1 MKEHLFKFDLQL
13 FAEGGENGTQE
24 ENTQGTAAGESTPG
38 TPGGAEAAA
47 GGAETGEAGSG
58 KGQPQGLGA
67 AGKNQEA
74 LFGKENTELE
84 TYDFKSI
91 VPEGMEYDEQQAAA
105 FSTVAREMKLSGEQA
120 QKLAAYGMKYAGQVA
135 EAANQQR
142 IDEIN
147 GWAEESRKELGIDFD
162 HVMQQAA
169 AGLEAVEKAVPNI
182 RSALNY
188 TGAGNRI
195 EMIRM
200 LSFIGELTKEDSF
213 RGFGA
218 NSGTVQSSLYGKTNF
233 GLY

>member
-1 MKEHLFKFDLQL
+1 MKEKLDFKFDLQL
-13 FAEGGENGTQE
+13 FAEGGDDGAQGETTGT
-24 ENTQGTAAGESTPG
+24 
-38 TPGGAEAAA
+38 
-47 GGAETGEAGSG
+47 GAETTAPAPEKSQEGESQ
-58 KGQPQGLGA
+58 GQPSQVQPP
-67 AGKNQEA
+67 GKNQET
-74 LFGKENTELE
+74 LFGKTDTQAEA
-84 TYDFKSI
+84 YDFKSV
-91 VPEGMEYDEQQAAA
+91 VPEGMEYDAQQAEA
-105 FSTVAREMKLSGEQA
+105 FSAVARDMKLSGEQA
-120 QKLAAYGMKYAGQVA
+120 QKLAAYGMNYAGQIA
-135 EAANQQR
+135 EAVNQQR
-142 IDEIN
+142 INEIN
-147 GWAEESRKELGIDFD
+147 GWAEESRKELGVDFD

-182 RSALNY
+182 RSVLNY

>member
-1 MKEHLFKFDLQL
+1 MNTNFFKFDLQL
-13 FAEGGENGTQE
+13 FAEDSSDGTQGE
-24 ENTQGTAAGESTPG
+24 DVQDGAEGTEGTAGKT
-38 TPGGAEAAA
+38 
-47 GGAETGEAGSG
+47 ETGETVNS
-58 KGQPQGLGA
+58 QSRPQGLET

-74 LFGKENTELE
+74 LFGKANTEPE

-91 VPEGMEYDEQQAAA
+91 VPEGMAYDEQQAAA
-105 FSTVAREMKLSGEQA
+105 FSAVARDMKLSGEQA
-120 QKLAAYGMKYAGQVA
+120 QKLAAYGMNYAGQVA
-135 EAANQQR
+135 AAAEQQR
-142 IDEIN
+142 VEEIN
-147 GWAEESRKELGIDFD
+147 SWAEESRKELGIDFD

-200 LSFIGELTKEDSF
+200 LSFIGELTREDSF

-218 NSGTVQSSLYGKTNF
+218 NSGTVPSRLYGKTNF

>member
-1 MKEHLFKFDLQL
+1 MKKKLDFEFDLQL
-13 FAEGGENGTQE
+13 FAEGGDDGA
-24 ENTQGTAAGESTPG
+24 QGDTAGEG
-38 TPGGAEAAA
+38 TEKTAPEPEESQEA
-47 GGAETGEAGSG
+47 SG
-58 KGQPQGLGA
+58 QGQPSQVHPPGEGQ
-67 AGKNQEA
+67 KT
-74 LFGKENTELE
+74 LFGKTDTQAEA
-84 TYDFKSI
+84 YDFKSV

-105 FSTVAREMKLSGEQA
+105 FSSVARDMKLSGEQA
-120 QKLAAYGMKYAGQVA
+120 QKLAAYGMNYAGQIA
-135 EAANQQR
+135 EAVNQQR
-142 IDEIN
+142 INEIN
-147 GWAEESRKELGIDFD
+147 GWAEESKKELGVDFD

-182 RSALNY
+182 RSVLNY